1 MTDKAEEMLLSSLNK
16 LSTNEKEQVAILNQS
31 VFHCWQG
38 VFPLKD
44 RPQDDESQP
53 KYIPKKLPAMTP
65 EQIARNKAK
74 AAELAKRFSGKFNM
88 PESVEGG

>member
-1 MTDKAEEMLLSSLNK
+1 
-16 LSTNEKEQVAILNQS
+16 VAILEESIMNS
-31 VFHCWQG
+31 WQG
-38 VFPLKD
+38 VYPLKD

-74 AAELAKRFSGKFNM
+74 AKELVNKFSGKFNM
-88 PESVEGG
+88 PEMRKKGG

>member
-1 MTDKAEEMLLSSLNK
+1 
-16 LSTNEKEQVAILNQS
+16 VAILEESIMNS
-31 VFHCWQG
+31 WQG
-38 VFPLKD
+38 VYPLKD

-74 AAELAKRFSGKFNM
+74 AAELANKFSGKFNM
-88 PESVEGG
+88 PEIIPSPLGKLGRKGDKE